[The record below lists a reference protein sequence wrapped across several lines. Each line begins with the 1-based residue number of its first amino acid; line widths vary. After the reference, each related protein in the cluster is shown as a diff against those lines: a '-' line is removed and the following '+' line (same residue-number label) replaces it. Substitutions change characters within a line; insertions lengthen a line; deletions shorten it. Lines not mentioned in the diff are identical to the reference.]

1 MLNIIKA
8 DLFRIFKGKGIY
20 IVIVILLG
28 FAFLSAY
35 SLSPLSM
42 GLNLGSENN
51 PSIYGLTDEEY
62 QELYSISSLDET
74 REFLSNHGSYSLDVA
89 NMTKNNNL
97 YYFFIAIIIFV
108 IGCDFSNG
116 TVKNTI
122 STNISKKK
130 YYFSKLI
137 LSLGLGTA
145 LVFINALFCHFVNI
159 IINGNTFASPLTEIL
174 LLVIN
179 QLPLL
184 YAIISIL
191 VMISTLTRRTSIY
204 NGITIPLVMVF
215 QLIFLSSI
223 NVLKLPNWL
232 LNYEWETAMTK
243 LCMNPN
249 TTYIFQTY
257 GVWLIVFVITTI
269 IGYNS
274 CKKRDI

>member
-20 IVIVILLG
+20 IVIIILLG

-35 SLSPLSM
+35 SISPLSM
-42 GLNLGSENN
+42 GLNLGEGYSTD
-51 PSIYGLTDEEY
+51 IYGLSDEEL
-62 QELYSISSLDET
+62 QELYNIDSLKDT
-74 REFLSNHGSYSLDVA
+74 REFLKEHGNYSLDIA

-108 IGCDFSNG
+108 IGCDFSNK
-116 TVKNTI
+116 TIKNTI

-137 LSLGLGTA
+137 LAIGLATF
-145 LVFINALFCHFVNI
+145 LIFINALFCHFANI
-159 IINGNTFASPLTEIL
+159 IINGNELASPLSEMFIL
-174 LLVIN
+174 IVK

-191 VMISTLTRRTSIY
+191 VTISVLTRRTSIY

-215 QLIFLSSI
+215 QLVFLTSI
-223 NVLKLPNWL
+223 NLLKLPSWIAD
-232 LNYEWETAMTK
+232 YEWETALIK
-243 LCMNPN
+243 LCMNPSVN
-249 TTYIFQTY
+249 YTFQAI
-257 GVWLIVFVITTI
+257 GIWVIILVISTI
-269 IGYNS
+269 IGYNNFKS
-274 CKKRDI
+274 RDI